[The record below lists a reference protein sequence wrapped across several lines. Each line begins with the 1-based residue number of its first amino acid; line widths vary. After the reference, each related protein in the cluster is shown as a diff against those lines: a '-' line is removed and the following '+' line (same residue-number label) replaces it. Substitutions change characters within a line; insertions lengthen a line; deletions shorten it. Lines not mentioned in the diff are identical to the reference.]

1 MSREHEEFT
10 KHIIYRQIDTTVIVS
25 ACFPLVE
32 NIVAWLFQRRGRKW
46 TNQVTISDHDHH
58 EHDHHYHHHYHQVII
73 ERCRQVLHARHLS
86 MIT

>member
-10 KHIIYRQIDTTVIVS
+10 KHFIYRQIDTTVIVS

-46 TNQVTISDHDHH
+46 TNQVIISDHDHH
-58 EHDHHYHHHYHQVII
+58 
-73 ERCRQVLHARHLS
+73 
-86 MIT
+86 